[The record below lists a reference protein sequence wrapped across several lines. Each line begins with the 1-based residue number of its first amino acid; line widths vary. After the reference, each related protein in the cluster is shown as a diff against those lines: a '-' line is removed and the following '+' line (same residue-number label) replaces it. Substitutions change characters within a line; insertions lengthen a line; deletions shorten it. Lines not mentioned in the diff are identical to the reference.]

1 MTEDDIAAVMMA
13 GLASANL
20 RDIDKN
26 TTQQAST
33 GPANKLNP
41 QSFIKGHQPQ
51 VNLQRQLIQDQIN
64 KEALERYPMPPPT
77 AVLDA
82 AQNTLDAAPQ
92 KLSPSINLDP
102 KTMAK
107 IADAAL
113 IFAKAVDRIS
123 KSLCN
128 KLDKQSD
135 SVIL

>member
-1 MTEDDIAAVMMA
+1 MNEDDIAAVMMA

-20 RDIDKN
+20 REIDKN

-51 VNLQRQLIQDQIN
+51 VNQQRQIIQDQIN
-64 KEALERYPMPPPT
+64 KEALERYPMPPPSAPPVDT
-77 AVLDA
+77 QQIAHTPFV
-82 AQNTLDAAPQ
+82 NAAP
-92 KLSPSINLDP
+92 INLDP

-113 IFAKAVDRIS
+113 IFAKAIDRVS

-128 KLDKQSD
+128 KLDKQTD

>member
-1 MTEDDIAAVMMA
+1 MNEDDIAAVMMA

-20 RDIDKN
+20 REIDKN

-41 QSFIKGHQPQ
+41 QSFIKGHQPKVDQ
-51 VNLQRQLIQDQIN
+51 QRQIIQDQIN
-64 KEALERYPMPPPT
+64 REALERYPMPPP
-77 AVLDA
+77 VPDA
-82 AQNTLDAAPQ
+82 APNTPDAAPQ

-123 KSLCN
+123 KSLSN

>member
-1 MTEDDIAAVMMA
+1 MNEDDIAAVMMA

-20 RDIDKN
+20 REIDKN

-51 VNLQRQLIQDQIN
+51 VNQQRQIIQDQIN
-64 KEALERYPMPPPT
+64 KEALERYPMPPPSAPPVDT
-77 AVLDA
+77 QQIAHAPFV
-82 AQNTLDAAPQ
+82 NAAP
-92 KLSPSINLDP
+92 INLDP

-113 IFAKAVDRIS
+113 IFAKAVDRVS

-128 KLDKQSD
+128 KLDKQTD

>member
-1 MTEDDIAAVMMA
+1 MNEDDIAAVMMA

-20 RDIDKN
+20 REIDKN

-41 QSFIKGHQPQ
+41 QSFIKGHQPKVDQ
-51 VNLQRQLIQDQIN
+51 QRQIIQDQIN
-64 KEALERYPMPPPT
+64 KEALERYPMPPPSVPVETQQT
-77 AVLDA
+77 AHAPFV
-82 AQNTLDAAPQ
+82 NAAP
-92 KLSPSINLDP
+92 INLDP

-113 IFAKAVDRIS
+113 IFAKAVDRVS

-128 KLDKQSD
+128 KLDKQTD

>member
-1 MTEDDIAAVMMA
+1 MNEDDIAAVMMA

-20 RDIDKN
+20 REIDKN

-51 VNLQRQLIQDQIN
+51 VNQQRQIIQDQIN
-64 KEALERYPMPPPT
+64 KEALERYPMPPPSAPPVDT
-77 AVLDA
+77 QQIAHPPFV
-82 AQNTLDAAPQ
+82 NAAP
-92 KLSPSINLDP
+92 INLDP

-113 IFAKAVDRIS
+113 IFAKAIDRVS

-128 KLDKQSD
+128 KLDKQTD